1 MTGFHADAAGVVG
14 PAEVVDAHDL
24 RLAGEFDADSS
35 GSLGTNL
42 LDEAPDDRVVS
53 AVAVGQRNSPD
64 HDVLSNVVA
73 DAISAAR
80 DDQSSPDVRADLTAR
95 DPPVT
100 VGAHSDSLVI
110 PHIGLSQL
118 TQALIEIDAALCEA
132 VDENIEQSRLVA
144 ALTVPTVRTN
154 VVTVEM

>member
-53 AVAVGQRNSPD
+53 DVAVGQRNSLD
-64 HDVLSNVVA
+64 HDVLSNVFAEVASDHRVDEVARVLAGDVYTVRVVRVDQVVA

-80 DDQSSPDVRADLTAR
+80 DDQ
-95 DPPVT
+95 
-100 VGAHSDSLVI
+100 
-110 PHIGLSQL
+110 
-118 TQALIEIDAALCEA
+118 
-132 VDENIEQSRLVA
+132 
-144 ALTVPTVRTN
+144 
-154 VVTVEM
+154 